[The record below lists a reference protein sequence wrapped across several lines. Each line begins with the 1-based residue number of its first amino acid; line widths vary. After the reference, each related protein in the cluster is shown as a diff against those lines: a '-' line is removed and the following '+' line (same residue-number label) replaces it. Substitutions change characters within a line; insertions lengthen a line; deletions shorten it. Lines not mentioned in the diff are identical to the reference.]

1 VGQFCRERKTRSGRT
16 ASVFPKA
23 LQGRPVPKELHRVF
37 RTDFWRKVERVSG
50 AFFDWAGGEYR
61 TGGQRFRIPR
71 DLTSQGFRGRFP
83 LGLYE
88 LPERLL
94 LWRYLRRGATVLE
107 LGGCLGVVSCLV
119 NARLRDPRRHVVV
132 EANPALLPWLE
143 TNRARNRAQ
152 FKIVGGV
159 VGRGGDERLFW
170 AGGAI
175 VSGSISLERDG
186 TEPVRVRQQELEA
199 LETGYGLSFNT
210 LLLDIEGGEAEF
222 LRDHPD
228 LLARARLVV
237 VEFHPAF
244 IGEAACAEGR
254 ATLEA
259 AGLVRRGRV
268 GHAEAWTRPR
278 RARVK
283 VGSAK
288 PPWPLAHAS
297 SQGLP

>member
-1 VGQFCRERKTRSGRT
+1 
-16 ASVFPKA
+16 
-23 LQGRPVPKELHRVF
+23 VF
-37 RTDFWRKVERVSG
+37 RTDIWLRAQHISG
-50 AFFDWAGGEYR
+50 ALFDWLGGEYA
-61 TGGQRFRIPR
+61 TGGQRFQVPR
-71 DLTSQGFRGRFP
+71 DLTTRCFRGRFP

-119 NARLRDPRRHVVV
+119 NDRLRDPRRHVVV

-143 TNRARNRAQ
+143 ANRARNHAR
-152 FKIVGGV
+152 FKVVDGV
-159 VGRGGDERLFW
+159 IGRGEGERSFW
-170 AGGAI
+170 AAGAI
-175 VSGSISLERDG
+175 VSGSASIAHAGSKPILVRER
-186 TEPVRVRQQELEA
+186 TLEA
-199 LETGYGLSFNT
+199 LEAEQGLSFDT
-210 LLLDIEGGEAEF
+210 LLLDIEGGERDF
-222 LRDHPD
+222 LRDHPG

-237 VEFHPAF
+237 VEFHPMF

-254 ATLEA
+254 AALEA
-259 AGLVRRGRV
+259 AGLMRRARIGL
-268 GHAEAWTRPR
+268 AEAWTRPKALR
-278 RARVK
+278 ER

>member
-1 VGQFCRERKTRSGRT
+1 M
-16 ASVFPKA
+16 
-23 LQGRPVPKELHRVF
+23 F
-37 RTDFWRKVERVSG
+37 RTDVWLKVQRISG
-50 AFFDWAGGEYR
+50 ALFDWLGGEYA
-61 TGGQRFRIPR
+61 TGGQRFGVPGE
-71 DLTSQGFRGRFP
+71 LTTRCFRGRFP

-119 NARLRDPRRHVVV
+119 NTRLRDPRRHVVV

-143 TNRARNRAQ
+143 ANRARNRAR
-152 FKIVGGV
+152 FEIEDGV
-159 VGRGGDERLFW
+159 IGRREGERAFW
-170 AGGAI
+170 AGEAI
-175 VSGSISLERDG
+175 VSGSASFRHAG
-186 TEPVRVRQQELEA
+186 TQPVPVRGRRLEELEA
-199 LETGYGLSFNT
+199 RHGLSFDT

-222 LRDHPD
+222 LRDHPA

-237 VEFHPAF
+237 VEFHPMF

-254 ATLEA
+254 AALAT
-259 AGLVRRGRV
+259 AGLVRRARIGL
-268 GHAEAWTRPR
+268 AEAWTRR
-278 RARVK
+278 RTLPARRE
-283 VGSAK
+283 SAK